1 VPPSYGWLIGDGG
14 LTLMTAD
21 LGGRWGPPPSPL
33 PQAVARQFDFH
44 ALAVRGPQ
52 CWIAGTPGTLVFH
65 TPDAGRTWTSAPTGQ
80 SLPIYALTIAD
91 DQHVWAAGALGTILA
106 TADGGRSWRRQRG
119 GGSRVAL
126 LAIASHAE
134 DVPLELLARLCGD
147 EGYLGAVVV
156 LNRQDVEVRPRDP
169 VELAD
174 RLHEAVVAAGAD
186 DARLDWRFPLRQAGL
201 GLGPVEIADAWDA
214 ANGGQGLAQLQAEL
228 LRQIRLWRPDVIV
241 CGDPGGRGADTASR
255 MVAEAVLAA
264 VSKAADRALL
274 PEQLSLAALGPWQ
287 VKKVYAALPPGVRG
301 SKELPTTQLA
311 ARLGRSLADAAAAPR
326 ALIVEH
332 FRAAPQ
338 MLGFDLLVSPA
349 ATEADRGDFFSGIA
363 APPVGE
369 ARRTLGDSS
378 LESLQSINRA
388 ARWRRNFQAVMEQ
401 AERSPQ
407 GGLQLLGQAGQLI
420 EQLDADG
427 GAWLLYQLAQRYF
440 QTGHGELAAETF
452 QLLVERYAQHPLS
465 RPAALW
471 LIEYYG
477 SGEAAWRLCRGVKAD
492 RQPLSEAPGGP
503 SRQKMPVTFSAALDG
518 AGHEDRLAR
527 ASGLALRIE
536 QTQPDLFA
544 EPRLR
549 FALAAAYR
557 VHGDRKQAQRLYA
570 ASSRGALGG
579 AWRACAEGEQWIA
592 TPRGQPAKPVLH
604 CALAATKP
612 HLDGRLDDALWKP
625 IAPVPLA
632 SALHDDALWPT
643 SVMLAHDDE
652 FLYLA
657 ITARQAPAGR
667 YEPAVGPRRHGADLS
682 AHDRVDLFLD
692 VDRDYATYYHFTI
705 DYRGWA
711 AEDCCGDRTWNPT
724 WFVAA
729 RCENGTWTAEAAIPL
744 NQLGPRPKPHDVW
757 AIGLQ
762 RIVPGVG
769 FQSWNTPAAVEVIP
783 EGFGYLEFQ

>member
-1 VPPSYGWLIGDGG
+1 
-14 LTLMTAD
+14 
-21 LGGRWGPPPSPL
+21 
-33 PQAVARQFDFH
+33 
-44 ALAVRGPQ
+44 
-52 CWIAGTPGTLVFH
+52 
-65 TPDAGRTWTSAPTGQ
+65 
-80 SLPIYALTIAD
+80 
-91 DQHVWAAGALGTILA
+91 
-106 TADGGRSWRRQRG
+106 
-119 GGSRVAL
+119 
-126 LAIASHAE
+126 
-134 DVPLELLARLCGD
+134 
-147 EGYLGAVVV
+147 
-156 LNRQDVEVRPRDP
+156 
-169 VELAD
+169 
-174 RLHEAVVAAGAD
+174 
-186 DARLDWRFPLRQAGL
+186 
-201 GLGPVEIADAWDA
+201 LGPVEIADAWDA
-214 ANGGQGLAQLQAEL
+214 ANGEQGLAQLQAEL

-241 CGDPGGRGADTASR
+241 CDDPGGRGADAASR
-255 MVAEAVLAA
+255 MVAEAVLA
-264 VSKAADRALL
+264 VVPKAADRAML
-274 PEQLSLAALGPWQ
+274 PEQLSLAALGPCQ

-301 SKELPTTQLA
+301 SKELPTAQLA

-326 ALIVEH
+326 GLVVEH

-338 MLGFDLLVSPA
+338 MLGFDLLVSPS

-388 ARWRRNFQAVMEQ
+388 ARWRRNFQAVLEQ
-401 AERSPQ
+401 AERSQQ

-427 GAWLLYQLAQRYF
+427 GAWLLYQLAQHYF

-465 RPAALW
+465 RAAALW

-477 SGEAAWRLCRGVKAD
+477 SGEAAWRLI
-492 RQPLSEAPGGP
+492 GGHRYDLPQKP
-503 SRQKMPVTFSAALDG
+503 SPTLDG
-518 AGHEDRLAR
+518 ARHDDRLAR
-527 ASGLALRIE
+527 AIGLALRIE
-536 QTQPDLFA
+536 QTQPELFA

-549 FALAAAYR
+549 FSLAAAYR
-557 VHGDRKQAQRLYA
+557 AHGDRKQAQRLYA

-592 TPRGQPAKPVLH
+592 VPRGQPAKPVLH

-625 IAPVPLA
+625 MAPVPLA
-632 SALHDDALWPT
+632 SALHDDALWPA

-692 VDRDYATYYHFTI
+692 IDRDYATYYHFTI

-729 RCENGTWTAEAAIPL
+729 RSENGTWTAEAAIPL
-744 NQLGPRPKPHDVW
+744 NQLGPRLKPHDVW

-762 RIVPGVG
+762 RTVPGVG
-769 FQSWNTPAAVEVIP
+769 FQSWSAPAAVEVIP
-783 EGFGYLEFQ
+783 EGFGYLEFE